1 MYIPRLQKPE
11 MNKLTDQEIVDL
23 LIARDNKVTRWFFY
37 TKCQPLLSKIL
48 YHIFNNNTEYAEI
61 VGMVYEDL
69 MRNDAKKL
77 RQFQFRSTLTQYVK
91 VVATNLALQKKDE
104 VIENSSKDYLYEQR
118 GGQNGVVSGSAD
130 SSNASYNGEAS
141 VKDDYESS
149 GYDSNARLQAQ
160 MDLENLF
167 SKMRNKRYVIV
178 LRRLMIEGMEPSEV
192 AEEMKVTVDNLYNIK
207 RRAMKELT
215 HVALKD
221 IDIYV
226 NVKKTKNI

>member
-1 MYIPRLQKPE
+1 
-11 MNKLTDQEIVDL
+11 MNELTDQEIIER
-23 LIARDNKVTRWFFY
+23 LIARDNEVTRWFFY
-37 TKCQPLLSKIL
+37 TKCQPLLNKIL
-48 YHIFNNNTEYAEI
+48 FYIFDNKTEYAEI
-61 VGMVYEDL
+61 VSMVYEDL

-91 VVATNLALQKKDE
+91 VVANNLALQKKDE
-104 VIENSSKDYLYEQR
+104 VIENASKDYLYEQR
-118 GGQNGVVSGSAD
+118 GGQDGVVNGSSDNSLAASG
-130 SSNASYNGEAS
+130 GEAA
-141 VKDDYESS
+141 VNEEYFLS
-149 GYDSNARLQAQ
+149 GYDSMSRQQAQ

-167 SKMRNKRYVIV
+167 SKMRNERYVLV
-178 LRRLMIEGMEPSEV
+178 LRKLMIEGMEPSEV

-226 NVKKTKNI
+226 NVKKTSRYV